1 MSLAS
6 VIDQAAEPVTVIFQV
21 FVAAVVVGRIAQFV
35 FAKLGFDQIS
45 GTVDKILDRALKRFS
60 H

>member
-1 MSLAS
+1 MSIVS
-6 VIDQAAEPVTVIFQV
+6 VIDQAAEPVTVVFQV

-35 FAKLGFDQIS
+35 FAKIGLEQVS
-45 GTVDKILDRALKRFS
+45 GVVDKVLDRLLKRFS